1 MEITLEKY
9 GMLINGM
16 RYVYGRDALELLNNG
31 AVLVDLR
38 DEFLKNGR
46 FYAVPH
52 IISISHKIIRS
63 EFETLPKD
71 KILILADYVG
81 LISKDI
87 AEFLKSNGFEL
98 IMVLT
103 GGIIDWERDN
113 MPISIDKDCELVGS
127 CTCQL
132 KQRKIKN
139 SPDLN

>member
-1 MEITLEKY
+1 MEIIPEKY

-52 IISISHKIIRS
+52 IISISHKTIKT

-81 LISKDI
+81 LISKEI
-87 AEFLKSNGFEL
+87 AEFLKSKGFEL

-113 MPISIDKDCELVGS
+113 MPISIDRDCELVGS

-132 KQRKIKN
+132 KPRKIKK
-139 SPDLN
+139 SS